1 LTDWAAKTPELEFVR
16 KFCTEPSRM
25 KKEKA
30 LRDRDFAQANLAAMQ
45 ENACRII
52 ENNFKAKKK
61 EKNTTK
67 GK

>member
-1 LTDWAAKTPELEFVR
+1 
-16 KFCTEPSRM
+16 M